1 MSALTE
7 GVKAIYDRKRRR
19 LLRYDGGMSFEAIGV
34 VTPPIR
40 YETLERNALDTLR
53 NLTQAQLLDKTG
65 MVPDPGDGRRF
76 VSAHYRRGGNVHALI
91 AQYNNVATDA
101 SSQLAP
107 PPPLLSQRA
116 PPPPPPLPPSP
127 PSPPPSGDAV
137 RAGLRYV
144 LRALQ
149 RRDDD

>member
-7 GVKAIYDRKRRR
+7 GVKAIYARKRKR
-19 LLRYDGGMSFEAIGV
+19 LLQYDGGMSFEAIGV
-34 VTPPIR
+34 VTPPVR
-40 YETLERNALDTLR
+40 YETLERNALETLR
-53 NLTQAQLLDKTG
+53 NLTQAQLLDKAG

-76 VSAHYRRGGNVHALI
+76 VSAHYRRGGNVRALI
-91 AQYNNVATDA
+91 AQYNEVADA

-137 RAGLRYV
+137 RTGLGNYV
-144 LRALQ
+144 LRALE